1 MGWIV
6 SSLHIKIIRR
16 RQQKTLRRASSK
28 EISILE
34 GESVWPPQTGRNRRY
49 SVLWICRSPKRMVL
63 AASQGLQ
70 SLQPKPLPAW
80 HGTLVTSDTAI
91 QTRLLPR
98 TAHVPAQHC
107 LSRTC
112 VSCPAPHSDEIPHLE
127 VIQLCCLPCQVWVT
141 HQTWLLFHAV
151 WVVSRTNG
159 EEHQTL
165 TCSEKEKEMK
175 R

>member
-16 RQQKTLRRASSK
+16 REQKTLRRASSK

-34 GESVWPPQTGRNRRY
+34 GEGLWPPQTSRNRRY
-49 SVLWICRSPKRMVL
+49 SVLWICRPPSEWCWLPPRGCSPF
-63 AASQGLQ
+63 SQNLC
-70 SLQPKPLPAW
+70 LL
-80 HGTLVTSDTAI
+80 GTLVTSDTAT
-91 QTRLLPR
+91 QTQLLPR
-98 TAHVPAQHC
+98 TAHAPAQHC

-151 WVVSRTNG
+151 WVVSGTNR

-165 TCSEKEKEMK
+165 TCSEKEKEIK
-175 R
+175 C